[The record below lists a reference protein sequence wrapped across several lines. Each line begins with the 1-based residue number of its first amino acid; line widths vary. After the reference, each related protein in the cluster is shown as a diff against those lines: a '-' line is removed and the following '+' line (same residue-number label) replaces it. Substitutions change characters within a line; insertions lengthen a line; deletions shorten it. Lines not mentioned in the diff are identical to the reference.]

1 MKLTG
6 VWAVLVLVLLVCL
19 TCCATQQDTQR
30 ATMGDVQPRPKFE
43 HVSFSVS
50 VVPGVASPAFFFFDH
65 ESGNLWVLPN
75 KDTAPPLLIG
85 RLESFDKPFNLNLPP
100 GARSKTPTGG

>member
-6 VWAVLVLVLLVCL
+6 VWAVLVLLVCL
-19 TCCATQQDTQR
+19 TGCATQQDTRR
-30 ATMGDVQPRPKFE
+30 ATLGDVQPQPKFE

-50 VVPGVASPAFFFFDH
+50 TVPGQVLPVFFFFDH
-65 ESGNLWVLPN
+65 ESGNLWILR
-75 KDTAPPLLIG
+75 DLEAPPLLIG

-100 GARSKTPTGG
+100 GVRSKTPTGG

>member
-1 MKLTG
+1 MAMKLTG

-30 ATMGDVQPRPKFE
+30 ATMGDVQPRLKFE

-50 VVPGVASPAFFFFDH
+50 VVPGALGPVFFFFDH
-65 ESGNLWVLPN
+65 ENGNLWALAGDI
-75 KDTAPPLLIG
+75 KDPPKLLA
-85 RLESFDKPFNLNLPP
+85 RLESFDKPVILNP
-100 GARSKTPTGG
+100 AK